1 MQYACGIAH
10 GVDAVITRD
19 VSGFVDALIP
29 VMSPKELNKI
39 LASE

>member
-1 MQYACGIAH
+1 MTH

-19 VSGFVDALIP
+19 ISGFVDALIP
-29 VMSPKELNKI
+29 VMSPKELNRI